1 MSEHLE
7 CPSPCILRVQNTVYC
22 WPGLASWTAGRCGCL
37 RWFEL
42 LVAGLAAAA
51 VNAVVLIWELARM
64 DVLTILDDDAT
75 AEPDWGLA
83 AQPAPD

>member
-1 MSEHLE
+1 
-7 CPSPCILRVQNTVYC
+7 
-22 WPGLASWTAGRCGCL
+22 
-37 RWFEL
+37 
-42 LVAGLAAAA
+42 
-51 VNAVVLIWELARM
+51 VVLIWELARM